1 MIMAMDWVVIVLLL
15 AANGGLAASR
25 AALTNASKP
34 RLRQMKEEGRAG
46 AALAVR
52 VAEDATQL
60 LTTARLAQTFCRFS
74 MAGLL
79 ALLLE
84 PPLAGWLRATGG
96 LPIESEIDLLAF
108 FVLAL
113 PATLV
118 IVSAGELL
126 PEAWAL
132 RDPEAAALWVAPPM
146 VALEWLLTWPVRC
159 LLWLSDKLSVPLA
172 GRRVPFVT
180 EEEIK
185 TLVDAGEEGG
195 VIEEGEKEMI
205 YSVFDFGETVAREI
219 MVPRIDVLA
228 LEVETTVPAAIE
240 AVISAG
246 HSRIPVYEE
255 NIDNIVGLV
264 YGKDL
269 LKVGRDCDSSVALR
283 SILRPAYFI
292 PEAKKVADLL
302 TELQQQ
308 RIHMAIVV
316 DEYGGMAGLV
326 TLEDIMEEIVGE
338 IRDEYDVNEELLFE
352 QAGEGEYLF
361 DARINFDEVR
371 DLFHLGPVETDSDTL
386 GGFIYAKL
394 GRVPVPGETV
404 TLAPSPPEAD
414 DETAAGPVQFEVLT
428 VAGRRIRKVRARRLP
443 PPQAPAGEEK
453 VTHD

>member
-1 MIMAMDWVVIVLLL
+1 MAYGFAIILLLL
-15 AANGGLAASR
+15 AVNGYLAAAR
-25 AALTNASKP
+25 GALINASKP
-34 RLRQMKEEGRAG
+34 RLRQLKDAGRSG
-46 AALAVR
+46 AALAAR
-52 VAEDATQL
+52 VAEDATL
-60 LTTARLAQTFCRFS
+60 LLATARLVQTFCRFS
-74 MAGLL
+74 VAGLM
-79 ALLLE
+79 ALLFE
-84 PPLAGWLRATGG
+84 PALAGWLRG
-96 LPIESEIDLLAF
+96 LGWLAIESEIDLLAF

-132 RDPEAAALWVAPPM
+132 RDPETAAIWAAPP
-146 VALEWLLTWPVRC
+146 VAALEWLLGWPVRG

-172 GRRVPFVT
+172 GQRVPFVT
-180 EEEIK
+180 QEEIK

-228 LEVETTVPAAIE
+228 LEVETSVPATIE
-240 AVISAG
+240 TIISAG

-255 NIDNIVGLV
+255 NIDNIIGLV

-269 LKVGRDCDSSVALR
+269 LKVGRDCDPSTALR
-283 SILRPAYFI
+283 SLLRPAYFI
-292 PEAKKVADLL
+292 PETKKVADLL
-302 TELQQQ
+302 AELQQQ

-361 DARINFDEVR
+361 DARINFDEVV
-371 DLFHLGPVETDSDTL
+371 DLLHLGPVETDIDTL
-386 GGFIYAKL
+386 GGFIYAQL
-394 GRVPVPGETV
+394 GRVPVPGEKV
-404 TLAPSPPEAD
+404 TLPAAPGEA
-414 DETAAGPVQFEVLT
+414 EAEMPAGSVQFEVLT
-428 VAGRRIRKVRARRLP
+428 VAGRRIRKVRARHLP
-443 PPQAPAGEEK
+443 PPEAPASEEK
-453 VTHD
+453 VTHE